1 MRNECVC
8 VFLVCSYIPV
18 DGGEER
24 VPFDLLHSVGPGP
37 CRHRSLWFSR
47 AAGTFRLLSFFL
59 RGSHI
64 HTHTHT
70 ALAREMGFGGV
81 WGGFPRHVMPCG
93 CQNATSLGKVSAV
106 TRGVPLDPLPLVFL
120 SSLSGA
126 NAGLPSLLAG
136 FRLNSILSKLWASRL
151 RNWGIPSFAL
161 EQREGKIMI
170 MGDYGRKLIS
180 TKLSAHKK
188 KTHFRIMFI
197 VSLRSFPWNG
207 NVPVSISN

>member
-64 HTHTHT
+64 HTHTQ
-70 ALAREMGFGGV
+70 LSPGRWGLGDGG
-81 WGGFPRHVMPCG
+81 WGFPRHVMPCG
-93 CQNATSLGKVSAV
+93 CQNATSLGKASAV
-106 TRGVPLDPLPLVFL
+106 TRGVPLDPLPLFFF

-170 MGDYGRKLIS
+170 IGGLW
-180 TKLSAHKK
+180 TK
-188 KTHFRIMFI
+188 TNF
-197 VSLRSFPWNG
+197 N
-207 NVPVSISN
+207 